1 MSIEVSDTYEY
12 ESETPRPVDADSV
25 ARGAFAHLEEGQ
37 GAVKASP
44 HPSGSAHLGDNK
56 PEEMDKRTM
65 ALIISGMAVALIMVL
80 AFVIGALNAPP
91 KDADGVQAVE
101 QVAVAADKSVEV
113 RGYSYQIQKRDE
125 AYQLV
130 EVSQASGAEPVPLG
144 ELKGTPAGLVLYD
157 GAIIIPQN
165 LKDGT
170 WDIMAYTIGSG
181 WSQLMD
187 QKGNA
192 TSGKGEVTEV
202 ALEGSTLVLGTD
214 SGRVEVPLVW

>member
-1 MSIEVSDTYEY
+1 MTIEVSDTYEY

-37 GAVKASP
+37 GAVQASR
-44 HPSGSAHLGDNK
+44 HPSGDAHHGDNK
-56 PEEMDKRTM
+56 PEEMDKRTL
-65 ALIISGMAVALIMVL
+65 ALIVSGMAVALILVL
-80 AFVIGALNAPP
+80 AFVIGTLAAPS
-91 KDADGVQAVE
+91 KDTDGAQTVE
-101 QVAVAADKSVEV
+101 QVAVAADQSVTLH
-113 RGYSYQIQKRDE
+113 GYSYQIQKQDE
-125 AYQLV
+125 VYQLV
-130 EVSQASGAEPVPLG
+130 EVSQTSGSEPVSLG
-144 ELKGTPAGLVLYD
+144 ELQGTPAGLVLYD

-192 TSGKGEVTEV
+192 TSGKGEVMEV
-202 ALEGSTLVLGTD
+202 TLEGTTLVLGTD